1 MDILSKTLSQM
12 PESFSSNEFAIQAKK
27 NGISKRQI
35 ANGIIASYL
44 NINATKGNSRRM
56 WVKTSASRTTVSSD
70 IEYCIA
76 RLKELGY
83 KVLKPINQWEEI

>member
-56 WVKTSASRTTVSSD
+56 WIKTSTSRSTVSPD